1 MVTYAQHLR
10 VQWWEGGAE
19 LGVRCRAQHCKATIT
34 ELELMELHSFQDGSK
49 DADRRGFRT
58 KGYCKLLFIA
68 MIAHIL
74 HLTVCLSGGRPS
86 ALRYSMSIPSPLPHS
101 GFPCALSSHLRPAEP
116 IFACLTIQQV
126 SMQASGELPGSSTAR
141 AGSSRSSSSGCLCW
155 CQGLV

>member
-1 MVTYAQHLR
+1 MLVVTYAQHLR

-86 ALRYSMSIPSPLPHS
+86 ALRYYTSIPSPCH
-101 GFPCALSSHLRPAEP
+101 
-116 IFACLTIQQV
+116 I
-126 SMQASGELPGSSTAR
+126 QASRAR
-141 AGSSRSSSSGCLCW
+141 YRHTLDLRSPFL
-155 CQGLV
+155 LV